1 MRRPEDEHG
10 RERHD
15 RHRHPRRGVL
25 CGHERERHP
34 HEGAEHHRGRHEQ
47 PAAAVGAGTAQRVAL
62 ARQEENE
69 QKARQARHRP
79 HLGGRKRQKP
89 AQVLGRSRCRRGRP
103 TRPVRR
109 IVVEPHG
116 REREPQALPHAG
128 ADAQQHP
135 ARREIEAHPSAAAP
149 PRFGLIGRPAAENR
163 HRNARRRHR
172 HPRQGLRRE
181 ALAQQEPPR
190 QGRNRR
196 GEGHEELAEART
208 DEQIGVEQ
216 AVVAKHIAHRAR
228 CQQPAPGGGIGP
240 RRDGRTGADPEQRA
254 DEEEREHHAQHI
266 DHVGTETAAHRL
278 AQQRAHRP
286 GDGHRQ
292 RNRLAEITAVGGR
305 ERSKERGKGIH
316 SRGDVGLTAV
326 SR

>member
-25 CGHERERHP
+25 RGHERERHP
-34 HEGAEHHRGRHEQ
+34 HKGAKHHRGRHEQ
-47 PAAAVGAGTAQRVAL
+47 PAAAVGAGAAQRAPF

-79 HLGGRKRQKP
+79 HLRGRKRQEP

-103 TRPVRR
+103 MRPVRR

-116 REREPQALPHAG
+116 RERQPQALPHSRT
-128 ADAQQHP
+128 DAQQHA
-135 ARREIEAHPSAAAP
+135 ARREIEAHFAPAP
-149 PRFGLIGRPAAENR
+149 PFTLLVGRTAAENR
-163 HRNARRRHR
+163 HRDARHRHR

-190 QGRNRR
+190 HGRNRR
-196 GEGHEELAEART
+196 REGHEELAEART

-228 CQQPAPGGGIGP
+228 RQQPAPGGGIGP
-240 RRDGRTGADPEQRA
+240 GREGRTGANAEQRA
-254 DEEEREHHAQHI
+254 DEEQREHHAQHI

-278 AQQRAHRP
+278 AQQGAHRP

-305 ERSKERGKGIH
+305 ERSKEGGKGIH